1 MDILS
6 DRIRELSLSK
16 TEKRIADYLIVNQDS
31 IGLSTALD
39 LAREIG
45 TSDTSLIRFV
55 HRMGYPSF
63 SVFKREMGSQLVNNS
78 RAMRSS
84 NKYAKSQIAADGD
97 VIGEVYERALE
108 NIRKTCTELDQQR
121 IHEVADILIRSHT
134 KYICAFRTA
143 QACAT
148 YMSGKLAYFLPHVV
162 NIGGVENNALE
173 SLIDATN
180 EDCLLMYSF
189 PMYSEVNTSL
199 LEIAQQRGTKSILVT
214 DQVTSPLASKADIVL
229 PASIAGLG
237 FTNSYIAPMCLSE
250 ILLFTVSGETDIQKS
265 RRAQQI
271 DYYLDRHKL
280 Y

>member
-84 NKYAKSQIAADGD
+84 NKYAKA
-97 VIGEVYERALE
+97 RPP
-108 NIRKTCTELDQQR
+108 RTETLS
-121 IHEVADILIRSHT
+121 ARSMSAHW
-134 KYICAFRTA
+134 RTSARPA
-143 QACAT
+143 QN
-148 YMSGKLAYFLPHVV
+148 L
-162 NIGGVENNALE
+162 
-173 SLIDATN
+173 
-180 EDCLLMYSF
+180 
-189 PMYSEVNTSL
+189 TS
-199 LEIAQQRGTKSILVT
+199 S
-214 DQVTSPLASKADIVL
+214 ASTRL
-229 PASIAGLG
+229 RT
-237 FTNSYIAPMCLSE
+237 F
-250 ILLFTVSGETDIQKS
+250 
-265 RRAQQI
+265 
-271 DYYLDRHKL
+271 
-280 Y
+280 